1 MSKFTKEFIAEQR
14 KIKPAS
20 KLPFEQK
27 WEMVPIKGKNNYLA
41 VFGFHETESW
51 STGASLAM
59 QDGNYLAN
67 AANNYPAALDEI
79 ERLNSIVAQ
88 YSDNWN
94 SPDLR
99 PLRSKWN
106 PAKSIDVN
114 CEWRDG
120 TRSVGYWFDDLWRR
134 EDDDNPETPVRWQN
148 IQGDNRFFF
157 DWDGEPWPEG
167 GEDDSK

>member
-67 AANNYPAALDEI
+67 AANNYPDALDEI
-79 ERLNSIVAQ
+79 ERLNEIIACIKRTLKNDSEKYSWEVAGV
-88 YSDNWN
+88 NA
-94 SPDLR
+94 LR
-99 PLRSKWN
+99 LIELN
-106 PAKSIDVN
+106 M
-114 CEWRDG
+114 
-120 TRSVGYWFDDLWRR
+120 
-134 EDDDNPETPVRWQN
+134 
-148 IQGDNRFFF
+148 
-157 DWDGEPWPEG
+157 EG